1 MKTLTKK
8 YMNTNGNTLPLEK
21 TIQHL
26 QKTANHTAE
35 SSVPKKTKNKAI
47 KSIGLKEKFQKKH
60 GLYEDK
66 NHFMIFVSTPLFEEN
81 NADLWTDLLPGIS
94 DMGFQLV
101 IRGNASEDFKKI
113 TESFTEDHSALCTII
128 SEEEYRQAYDVSDVL
143 LTFSEDTKTISE
155 VKYALSKGV
164 IPVVAHDFPLD
175 TVHNYNPNLETGN
188 CFMYYKHTPWSLFA
202 TLIRAYEN
210 YRFPYDW
217 KNICKTAI
225 QSA

>member
-1 MKTLTKK
+1 
-8 YMNTNGNTLPLEK
+8 MNTNGNTVSLEN
-21 TIQHL
+21 TVQQL
-26 QKTANHTAE
+26 QNTPHAT
-35 SSVPKKTKNKAI
+35 SPSTTKNKII

-81 NADLWTDLLPGIS
+81 NADLWSDILPGIS

-101 IRGNASEDFKKI
+101 IRGNASQDFKKVI
-113 TESFTEDHSALCTII
+113 ESFVEDHSALCTIV
-128 SEEEYRQAYDVSDVL
+128 SEEEYREAYDVSDVL
-143 LTFSEDTKTISE
+143 LTFSEDPKTISE
-155 VKYALSKGV
+155 VKFSLSKGV
-164 IPVVAHDFPLD
+164 IPVVSHDFPLENI
-175 TVHNYNPNLETGN
+175 HNYNPNLETGN

-225 QSA
+225 QST